1 MRLFE
6 HPDFEQAILQTTEH
20 FRERNL
26 RFVDRIIVSVRDLR
40 PNVSV
45 WTLAYAVESGF
56 VPALTTLTYRE

>member
-1 MRLFE
+1 VRLFE
-6 HPDFEQAILQTTEH
+6 HPNFEQAILQTTEH

-26 RFVDRIIVSVRDLR
+26 RFVDIIIVSVRDLR

-56 VPALTTLTYRE
+56 VPALTRLTYRE

>member
-1 MRLFE
+1 VRLFE
-6 HPDFEQAILQTTEH
+6 HPEFAQAILQTAEH

-26 RFVDRIIVSVRDLR
+26 RFVDRIIGYVRDLR

-45 WTLAYAVESGF
+45 LTLAYAVESGF